1 MFKARRFLAI
11 FKTRNLEFWR
21 DRSALSW
28 NLAFPLLLIVGMA
41 VVFDKPNTTELKVGL
56 VDTQEKPSE
65 LETIKY
71 TEFVFYQS
79 QQEANNKLSHHQID
93 LVINPTLKLYYVN
106 QQSSKGY
113 LALGVL
119 SDYLASFEQQQ
130 VNGQAIRYVDWVVP
144 GILSMNVMFSSLF
157 GVGYVIVRYRKNGV
171 LKRISAT
178 PVSSIEFI
186 TAQLLSRF
194 MIVLAISS
202 SIFLIT
208 WLSLGF
214 LVEGSLMLLLL
225 ILALGTASL
234 VALGLLVAAR
244 LQSEELTGGLLNM
257 ASWPM
262 MLLSGV
268 WFSLEGAPQ
277 WVQSAAQL
285 LPLTHMIDA
294 LRAVMIDG
302 AGIQEVAWHLMI
314 LTLMT
319 IVFVTLGAKFFS
331 WGSNR

>member
-1 MFKARRFLAI
+1 
-11 FKTRNLEFWR
+11 
-21 DRSALSW
+21 
-28 NLAFPLLLIVGMA
+28 
-41 VVFDKPNTTELKVGL
+41 
-56 VDTQEKPSE
+56 
-65 LETIKY
+65 
-71 TEFVFYQS
+71 
-79 QQEANNKLSHHQID
+79 
-93 LVINPTLKLYYVN
+93 
-106 QQSSKGY
+106 
-113 LALGVL
+113 
-119 SDYLASFEQQQ
+119 
-130 VNGQAIRYVDWVVP
+130 
-144 GILSMNVMFSSLF
+144 
-157 GVGYVIVRYRKNGV
+157 
-171 LKRISAT
+171 
-178 PVSSIEFI
+178 
-186 TAQLLSRF
+186 LLSRF

-314 LTLMT
+314 LTIMT